1 MLQIKKIFDDI
12 LDKQSNDGQ
21 SRRPNVL
28 CQKKC
33 RINNII
39 SNCFHEEL
47 NLRTCFFQTRAT
59 YYILFNNII

>member
-28 CQKKC
+28 CQKNVASTK
-33 RINNII
+33 
-39 SNCFHEEL
+39 
-47 NLRTCFFQTRAT
+47 
-59 YYILFNNII
+59 